1 MKIISG
7 KYKGR
12 ALKGFDINGTRPT
25 MDRVKESVFGM
36 IQDYIK
42 DSIVLDL
49 YAGTGNLAIEAI
61 SNGAKKAYL
70 VDNNIVAIN
79 SIKANCKL
87 LNINNVVIT
96 RQDSCKTLC
105 DYINDKVVFDVIFL
119 DPPYHT
125 NEIDKALSIIN
136 DNLCLLSDNGV
147 IVCETEIDIDYKKYN
162 NLSIYKNRKYGS
174 KIVNILKVKGIN

>member
-12 ALKGFDINGTRPT
+12 LLKGFDIDGTRPT

-42 DSIVLDL
+42 DSVVLDL

-70 VDNNIVAIN
+70 VDNNKIAIN
-79 SIKANCKL
+79 TIKDNIKMLDIDNTIIVYKDAKIA
-87 LNINNVVIT
+87 LNDFIDDNIA
-96 RQDSCKTLC
+96 
-105 DYINDKVVFDVIFL
+105 FDVIFL

-125 NEIDKALSIIN
+125 NELDKTLSKIN
-136 DNLCLLSDNGV
+136 NNINILSDDGI
-147 IVCETEIDIDYKKYN
+147 IVCETEIQINYEKYN
-162 NLSIYKNRKYGS
+162 NLFIFKQKKYGQ
-174 KIVNILKVKGIN
+174 KNVNILKRNI

>member
-12 ALKGFDINGTRPT
+12 ILKGFDINGTRPT

-42 DSIVLDL
+42 DSTILDL
-49 YAGTGNLAIEAI
+49 YSGTGNLAIEAI

-70 VDNNIVAIN
+70 VDNNKIAIN
-79 SIKANCKL
+79 TIKENITN
-87 LNINNVVIT
+87 LNVNGAVILFKSAK
-96 RQDSCKTLC
+96 DALNHFVNEK
-105 DYINDKVVFDVIFL
+105 IVFDVIFL

-125 NEIDKALSIIN
+125 DELDRTLSKIN
-136 DNLCLLSDNGV
+136 KNIKLLSKDGI

-162 NLSIYKNRKYGS
+162 SLFIYKNRKYGS
-174 KIVNILKVKGIN
+174 KIVSILKKHV